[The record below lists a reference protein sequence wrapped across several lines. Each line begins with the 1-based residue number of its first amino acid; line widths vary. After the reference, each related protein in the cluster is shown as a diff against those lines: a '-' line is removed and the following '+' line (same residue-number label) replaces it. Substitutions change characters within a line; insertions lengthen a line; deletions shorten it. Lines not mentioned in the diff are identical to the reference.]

1 MRKMYVNSISDP
13 SVVLTVCYCDGF
25 FFFLFFFLY
34 TCPPGL
40 ICVLIEVRM
49 GEACV
54 YTYRTFINLVTAFL
68 QNELSVVL
76 TLMGTYTQLFLRV
89 TECHQCQTLFGMGKT
104 WK

>member
-1 MRKMYVNSISDP
+1 
-13 SVVLTVCYCDGF
+13 
-25 FFFLFFFLY
+25 
-34 TCPPGL
+34 
-40 ICVLIEVRM
+40 M

-89 TECHQCQTLFGMGKT
+89 TECHQCQTLFRMGKT